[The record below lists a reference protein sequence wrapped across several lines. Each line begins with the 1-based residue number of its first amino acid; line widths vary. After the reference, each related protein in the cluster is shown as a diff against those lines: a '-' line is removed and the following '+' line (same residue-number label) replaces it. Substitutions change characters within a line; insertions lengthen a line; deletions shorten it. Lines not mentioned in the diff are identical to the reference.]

1 MKTIYRSLK
10 VMLPVLVLVISAAS
24 KASAFQKQRSKVI
37 PVEIFQV
44 YELPVV
50 VAGVELVKTGREF
63 ELRCSITNTSDEKLL
78 GFRFSAVVIYSDD
91 GKYAITNRN
100 EAFNLPPYE
109 TKPAKIRMTFSS
121 KVKAEN
127 RVVIMF
133 EQVVGYDSIWEV
145 IKAKDALQAYLSG
158 DYSVVPR
165 VLRVANQVDAP
176 ALVPLQLRI
185 PR

>member
-1 MKTIYRSLK
+1 MNTIHRSLR
-10 VMLPVLVLVISAAS
+10 VLLPVLALVGAVSE
-24 KASAFQKQRSKVI
+24 ASAFQKQASRVI

-44 YELPVV
+44 YELPIV
-50 VAGVELVKTGREF
+50 VAGVEIVKTGREF

-78 GFRFSAVVIYSDD
+78 GFRFSVVVMYSDD

-100 EAFNLPPYE
+100 EGFNVPPYE
-109 TKPAKIRMTFSS
+109 TKPAKIRMTFST
-121 KVKAEN
+121 KVKAEH

-158 DYSVVPR
+158 DYSVIPR

-176 ALVPLQLRI
+176 EVMPVQRRI
-185 PR
+185 PF